1 MIVTVTSCS
10 PRSIWTA
17 ESASAFAIGNGDEY
31 TGEDCSSSE
40 STLPIDVPRSFAYE
54 DAFDF
59 AFATAAARASS
70 VEVAGLRAVSYT
82 HLTLPTILRV

>member
-17 ESASAFAIGNGDEY
+17 ESAASAFAIGNGDEY
-31 TGEDCSSSE
+31 TGEDCSSRE

-54 DAFDF
+54 EAFDF

-70 VEVAGLRAVSYT
+70 VAADGLRVVGITPPS
-82 HLTLPTILRV
+82 

>member
-17 ESASAFAIGNGDEY
+17 ESAASAFAIGKGDEY

-40 STLPIDVPRSFAYE
+40 STFPIEVPRSFAYE
-54 DAFDF
+54 EAFDF
-59 AFATAAARASS
+59 AFATAAVRASS
-70 VEVAGLRAVSYT
+70 VEVAGLMPSW
-82 HLTLPTILRV
+82 IN

>member
-17 ESASAFAIGNGDEY
+17 ESAVSAFAIGNGDEY

-40 STLPIDVPRSFAYE
+40 STLPIEVPRSFAYE
-54 DAFDF
+54 EAFDF

-70 VEVAGLRAVSYT
+70 VAADGLSVVGITPPS
-82 HLTLPTILRV
+82 

>member
-17 ESASAFAIGNGDEY
+17 ESAASAFAIGNGDEY

-40 STLPIDVPRSFAYE
+40 STLPIEVPRSFAYE
-54 DAFDF
+54 EAFDF

-70 VEVAGLRAVSYT
+70 VAVAGLRVVGITPPS
-82 HLTLPTILRV
+82 